1 MTPWLLGDPPHRD
14 RAAVAAAVRSVLA
27 SAPFAD
33 VPLPGSG
40 QTAQRWS
47 LLRDLARWDVAVGRL
62 VEAHLDAAAILTELG
77 DGSVVRSG
85 QVWSVWAAGPPG
97 PGVTATRNGD
107 DGWRLTGRKS
117 WCSGAAASTHALVT
131 ATADDGRRLF
141 AVGLD
146 DRDRTRPVEGGWA
159 AAGMSATET
168 WSVDFDSAPACAVG
182 GPRAYLDRPGF
193 WHGGIG
199 VAACWLG
206 GADAVLAP
214 LLARAAAGRLDP
226 HGLAHLGA
234 AASAVHAAEAALA
247 AAAAVVD
254 ADPDDAAGDSE
265 LVARRARAV
274 VEQAATECLDRVG
287 RALGAAPL
295 CLDVTHARHVE
306 DLTVYLRQ
314 SHAERDLEALGTL
327 VGQRGAPR

>member
-1 MTPWLLGDPPHRD
+1 
-14 RAAVAAAVRSVLA
+14 V
-27 SAPFAD
+27 
-33 VPLPGSG
+33 
-40 QTAQRWS
+40 
-47 LLRDLARWDVAVGRL
+47 
-62 VEAHLDAAAILTELG
+62 
-77 DGSVVRSG
+77 
-85 QVWSVWAAGPPG
+85 
-97 PGVTATRNGD
+97 
-107 DGWRLTGRKS
+107 
-117 WCSGAAASTHALVT
+117 
-131 ATADDGRRLF
+131 
-141 AVGLD
+141 
-146 DRDRTRPVEGGWA
+146 
-159 AAGMSATET
+159 SATET
-168 WSVDFDSAPACAVG
+168 WSVDFDSAPAYAVG

-193 WHGGIG
+193 WRGGIG

-214 LLARAAAGRLDP
+214 LLVRAAAGRLDP

-254 ADPDDAAGDSE
+254 ADPDDVAGDGE
-265 LVARRARAV
+265 LVARRARVV